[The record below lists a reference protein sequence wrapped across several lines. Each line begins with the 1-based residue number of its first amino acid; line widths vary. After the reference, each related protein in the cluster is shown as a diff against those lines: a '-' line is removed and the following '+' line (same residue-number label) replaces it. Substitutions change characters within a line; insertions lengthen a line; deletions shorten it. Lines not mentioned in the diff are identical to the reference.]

1 MSSLPSPVSSPNI
14 LLESPEISQPS
25 RKRQRSQSMQ
35 SDSGAST
42 SSVKRAVADTTSS
55 DNPRTDQLST
65 LTLGDPNQDIDAYMD
80 EQGEADIPA
89 FMPPPSQ
96 IPSAMQ
102 SLPPGEKLS
111 LVEKGKARKM
121 EIGETWYL
129 VSRDWYKRWNKA
141 CTGVVDKEGPLTE
154 QELGPVNN
162 SSLLDSYNNLL
173 ASLAEGVEVE
183 YVPEEV
189 WSHFVSWYVA
199 LQSCVSCTD
208 FRAPGTA
215 LQSIHFQGAL

>member
-1 MSSLPSPVSSPNI
+1 M
-14 LLESPEISQPS
+14 
-25 RKRQRSQSMQ
+25 R
-35 SDSGAST
+35 SDSGASS
-42 SSVKRAVADTTSS
+42 SSVKRVVADITGN

-65 LTLGDPNQDIDAYMD
+65 LTLGDPNQDIDAYME

-96 IPSAMQ
+96 VTPAMQ

-111 LVEKGKARKM
+111 LVEKGKGRKM

-129 VSRDWYKRWNKA
+129 VSSDWYKRWIKA
-141 CTGVVDKEGPLTE
+141 CSGVVDKKGPLTE
-154 QELGPVNN
+154 QELGPVDN

-189 WSHFVSWYVA
+189 WSHFVLWYVA
-199 LQSCVSCTD
+199 LQSCASCAY
-208 FRAPGTA
+208 FRLLGTA
-215 LQSIHFQGAL
+215 LQSIHFQGAS

>member
-1 MSSLPSPVSSPNI
+1 MSTLPSPASSPKN
-14 LLESPEISQPS
+14 LLESPEISPQPS
-25 RKRQRSQSMQ
+25 RKRQRSQSMH

-42 SSVKRAVADTTSS
+42 SSVKRAVADTTGS
-55 DNPRTDQLST
+55 DIPRTDQLST
-65 LTLGDPNQDIDAYMD
+65 LTLVDPNQDIDAYME

-96 IPSAMQ
+96 IPLAMQ

-154 QELGPVNN
+154 QELGPVDN
-162 SSLLDSYNNLL
+162 SSLLDSYDNLL
-173 ASLAEGVEVE
+173 ASLVEGVEVE

-189 WSHFVSWYVA
+189 WSHFVLWYVA
-199 LQSCVSCTD
+199 L
-208 FRAPGTA
+208 
-215 LQSIHFQGAL
+215 